1 MADVE
6 TRVAELYRQIN
17 LHNYR
22 YHVLDSPIIS
32 DAAYDKLV
40 AELRQLE
47 ADHPELV
54 TPDSPTQR
62 VGGQPSEKFAKVR
75 HPRSILSLANAFSAE
90 GVRAWWERIRKLLPP
105 SGGTPVAFVV
115 EPKIDGLTVVLHYR
129 DGVLVQGATRGDG
142 DVGEDITPNL
152 RTVRAIPLRI
162 PVNVEREAKSVE
174 RGARSGERL
183 AAPATLV
190 VRGEAYLPVAA
201 FEKLNEELAA
211 AGEKVIAN
219 PRNGAAG
226 SLRQLDPK
234 ITAGRPLS
242 ILCYSIVDAQPAE
255 AAPRTQWELLQYLK
269 AMGFPTA
276 EGVNRRFDSLDAA
289 IAYCESWVEK
299 RDALPYEAD
308 GMVIKIDDLGVQEAL
323 GVVGKDPRGALA
335 LKFPAREATTLLRDV
350 AFNIGRTGT
359 INPVAMLAPVEIGGV
374 IVERATLHNFDDIA
388 RKDIRVGDTVTVV
401 RRGDVIPYVVG
412 PVTDLRTGK
421 EKPIRAPARCPFC
434 DTPVTR
440 QAGVVALF
448 CPNRECPGRTDRQ
461 VAHFVY
467 AMDMEGLGEKI
478 VNQLI
483 DEGLVRDVADL
494 YSVTKEQ
501 LLELEGFADKKA
513 TNLLNTIAAS
523 KSRPLVRVMMAL
535 GIPGVG
541 STVAELLA
549 QNFSSLDELAAADAE
564 KLQTIEGIG
573 PVTAQS
579 IVEWFGHESN
589 QALVAKLKKAGV
601 RVREARAKAA
611 PTTGQGALAGGPF
624 TGKTF
629 VITGTLPTMSR
640 EGAAAFIKSHGGK
653 VTDSV
658 SKKTSYLVVGAD
670 PGGTK
675 YNKAQELGVEMI
687 DEAALRNLAGE

>member
-1 MADVE
+1 MADVQARI
-6 TRVAELYRQIN
+6 TELRRQIN

-47 ADHPELV
+47 TNHPELV

-75 HPRSILSLANAFSAE
+75 HPRSILSLANAFDAD
-90 GVRAWWERIRKLLPP
+90 GVRAWWERIRKLLPDAERA
-105 SGGTPVAFVV
+105 PVAFVV

-129 DGVLVQGATRGDG
+129 EGVLVQGATRGDG
-142 DVGEDITPNL
+142 EIGEDITPNL

-162 PVNVEREAKSVE
+162 PVDAE
-174 RGARSGERL
+174 RGRPGGESLQRQ
-183 AAPATLV
+183 APATLV
-190 VRGEAYLPVAA
+190 VRAEAYLPVAA
-201 FEKLNEELAA
+201 FEKLNEELAS

-234 ITAGRPLS
+234 ITASRPLS
-242 ILCYSIVDAQPAE
+242 VLCYSIVDFQPAE
-255 AAPRTQWELLQYLK
+255 ATPRTQWELLRYLK

-276 EGVNRRFDSLDAA
+276 ENVNRHFDSLDDA

-308 GMVIKIDDLGVQEAL
+308 GMVIKIDDLGVQETL

-359 INPVAMLAPVEIGGV
+359 INPVALLEPVEIGGV

-412 PVTDLRTGK
+412 PVIDLRAGK

-434 DTPVTR
+434 DTPVRR
-440 QAGVVALF
+440 QEGVVALF

-461 VAHFVY
+461 VTHFVY

-494 YSVTKEQ
+494 YSITKEQ

-513 TNLLNTIAAS
+513 TNLLSTIAAS

-549 QNFSSLDELAAADAE
+549 QNFSSLNELASADAE
-564 KLQTIEGIG
+564 RLQIIEGIG

-579 IVEWFGHESN
+579 VVDWFGHTSN
-589 QALVAKLKKAGV
+589 QALVAKLKAAGV
-601 RVREARAKAA
+601 RVKEARAKAA
-611 PTTGQGALAGGPF
+611 ASATGQGALAGGPF

-640 EGAAAFIKSHGGK
+640 EEAAAFIKSHGGK

-675 YNKAQELGVEMI
+675 TNKAQELGIEMI
-687 DEAALRNLAGE
+687 DETQLRKLIG

>member
-1 MADVE
+1 MADVR
-6 TRVAELYRQIN
+6 TRMTELRQQIN

-32 DAAYDKLV
+32 DAQYDKLV

-47 ADHPELV
+47 AEHPELV
-54 TPDSPTQR
+54 TSDSPTLR

-75 HPRSILSLANAFSAE
+75 HPRPILSLANAFDTD
-90 GVRAWWERIRKLLPP
+90 GVRAWWERIRKLLPQSAP
-105 SGGTPVAFVV
+105 IAFVV

-142 DVGEDITPNL
+142 EIGEDISPNL
-152 RTVRAIPLRI
+152 RTIRAIPLRI
-162 PVNVEREAKSVE
+162 PVDVERKVKRVE
-174 RGARSGERL
+174 RQ
-183 AAPATLV
+183 APVTLV
-190 VRGEAYLPVAA
+190 VRGEAYLPIAA

-211 AGEKVIAN
+211 AGEKTFAN
-219 PRNGAAG
+219 PRNAAAG

-234 ITAGRPLS
+234 ITASRPLS
-242 ILCYSIVDAQPAE
+242 ILCYQIIDLEPAST
-255 AAPRTQWELLQYLK
+255 APRTQWELLQYLR

-276 EGVNRRFDSLDAA
+276 HDVNRRFDSLDEA
-289 IAYCESWVEK
+289 ITYCQSWIEK
-299 RDALPYEAD
+299 RNSLPYEAD
-308 GMVIKIDDLGVQEAL
+308 GIVIKIDDLSVQETL
-323 GVVGKDPRGALA
+323 GVVGKDPRGQLA
-335 LKFPAREATTLLRDV
+335 LKFPAREATTKLKSV
-350 AFNIGRTGT
+350 EFNIGRTGT
-359 INPVAMLAPVEIGGV
+359 INPVALLEPVEIGGV

-412 PVTDLRTGK
+412 PVTDLRTGR
-421 EKPIRAPARCPFC
+421 EQVIRAPARCPFC

-440 QAGVVALF
+440 QEGVVAIF
-448 CPNRECPGRTDRQ
+448 CPNRDCPGRIDRQ
-461 VAHFVY
+461 VVHFVY

-483 DEGLVRDVADL
+483 DAGLVSDVADL
-494 YSVTKEQ
+494 YSLTREQ

-513 TNLLNTIAAS
+513 TNLLNAIAAS
-523 KSRPLVRVMMAL
+523 RSQPLSRVILAL

-541 STVAELLA
+541 STVTELLT
-549 QNFSSLDELAAADAE
+549 QHFTSLDELASADADS
-564 KLQTIEGIG
+564 LQTIEGIG

-579 IVEWFGHESN
+579 IVEWFSHKPN
-589 QALVAKLKKAGV
+589 RALVAKLGKAGV
-601 RVREARAKAA
+601 RVREAKRKAA
-611 PTTGQGALAGGPF
+611 PAGQGPLE
-624 TGKTF
+624 GKTF
-629 VITGTLPTMSR
+629 VITGALPAMSR
-640 EGAAAFIKSHGGK
+640 EEATAFIKSRGGK

-675 YNKAQELGVEMI
+675 YTKAQELGVPMI
-687 DEAALRNLAGE
+687 DEAALRKLAGE

>member
-1 MADVE
+1 MADVK
-6 TRVAELYRQIN
+6 TRVAELVRQIN

-22 YHVLDSPIIS
+22 YHVLDSPLIS
-32 DAAYDKLV
+32 DSQYDKLMV
-40 AELRQLE
+40 ELRQLE
-47 ADHPELV
+47 AEHPELV
-54 TPDSPTQR
+54 SPDSPTQR
-62 VGGQPSEKFAKVR
+62 VSVQPSEKFAKVR
-75 HPRSILSLANAFSAE
+75 HPRPILSLGNAFGAD
-90 GVRAWWERIRKLLPP
+90 GVRAWWERVRKLIPEGAP
-105 SGGTPVAFVV
+105 APAFVV

-142 DVGEDITPNL
+142 EVGEDITPNL

-162 PVNVEREAKSVE
+162 PVNVERGAKSL
-174 RGARSGERL
+174 ARQ
-183 AAPATLV
+183 APATLV
-190 VRGEAYLPVAA
+190 VRAEAYLPVAA

-234 ITAGRPLS
+234 ITASRPLS
-242 ILCYSIVDAQPAE
+242 ILCYSIVGVQPAE
-255 AAPRTQWELLQYLK
+255 AAPRTQWDLLQYLK

-276 EGVNRRFDSLDAA
+276 ENVNRRFDSLDTAL
-289 IAYCESWVEK
+289 AYCESWVEK

-308 GMVIKIDDLGVQEAL
+308 GMVIKIDDLAVQEAL

-335 LKFPAREATTLLRDV
+335 LKFPAREATTRLNDV

-359 INPVAMLAPVEIGGV
+359 INPVALLEPVEIGGV

-388 RKDIRVGDTVTVV
+388 RKDIRIGDTVTVV

-421 EKPIRAPARCPFC
+421 ERPIQAPRKCPFC

-440 QAGVVALF
+440 QEGVVALF
-448 CPNRECPGRTDRQ
+448 CPNRECPGRVDRQ
-461 VAHFVY
+461 VTHFVY

-494 YSVTKEQ
+494 YSVTREQ

-523 KSRPLVRVMMAL
+523 KSQPLLRVIMAL

-549 QNFSSLDELAAADAE
+549 QHFSSLGELASADAE

-573 PVTAQS
+573 PVTAQR
-579 IVEWFGHESN
+579 IVEWFSHKPN
-589 QALVAKLKKAGV
+589 QELVAKLKKVGV
-601 RVREARAKAA
+601 RVKEAKAKAA
-611 PTTGQGALAGGPF
+611 ALATGQGALAGSPF

-640 EGAAAFIKSHGGK
+640 EQAAAFIKSHGGK

-687 DEAALRNLAGE
+687 DEMALRKLAGE

>member
-1 MADVE
+1 MADVQ
-6 TRVAELYRQIN
+6 TRIAELRQQIN

-40 AELRQLE
+40 VELRQLE
-47 ADHPELV
+47 AEHPELI
-54 TPDSPTQR
+54 TPNSPTQR

-75 HPRSILSLANAFSAE
+75 HPRPILSLGNAFDAD

-105 SGGTPVAFVV
+105 SRGSPIAFVV
-115 EPKIDGLTVVLHYR
+115 EPKIDGLTVVLHYH

-142 DVGEDITPNL
+142 EIGEDITPNL

-162 PVNVEREAKSVE
+162 PVE
-174 RGARSGERL
+174 RGARSVKQ
-183 AAPATLV
+183 APASMV
-190 VRGEAYLPVAA
+190 VRAEAYLPIAA

-211 AGEKVIAN
+211 AGEKIIAN

-234 ITAGRPLS
+234 ITASRPLS
-242 ILCYSIVDAQPAE
+242 VLCYSIVDFQPAE
-255 AAPRTQWELLQYLK
+255 AAPHTQWDLLQYLRD
-269 AMGFPTA
+269 MGFPTA
-276 EGVNRRFDSLDAA
+276 HDVNRRFDSLDEA

-299 RDALPYEAD
+299 RDSLPFEAD
-308 GMVIKIDDLGVQEAL
+308 GMVIKIDDLGVQGAL
-323 GVVGKDPRGALA
+323 GVVGKDPRGQLA
-335 LKFPAREATTLLRDV
+335 LKFPAREATTKLNAV
-350 AFNIGRTGT
+350 EFNIGRTGT
-359 INPVAMLAPVEIGGV
+359 INPVALLEPVEIGGV

-388 RKDIRVGDTVTVV
+388 RKDIRIGDTVTVV

-412 PVTDLRTGK
+412 PVTDLRTGQ
-421 EKPIRAPARCPFC
+421 EQQIQAPAKCPFC
-434 DTPVTR
+434 ETPVAR
-440 QAGVVALF
+440 QEGVVALF
-448 CPNRECPGRTDRQ
+448 CPNRECPGRLDRQ

-483 DEGLVRDVADL
+483 DVGLVRDVADL
-494 YSVTKEQ
+494 YLITKEQ

-523 KSRPLVRVMMAL
+523 KSRPLARVVLAL

-541 STVAELLA
+541 STVAELLT
-549 QNFSSLDELAAADAE
+549 QHFSSLDGLAAADAD

-579 IVEWFGHESN
+579 IVEWFGHKSN
-589 QALVAKLKKAGV
+589 QALIARLKKVGV
-601 RVREARAKAA
+601 RVKETKPKAA
-611 PTTGQGALAGGPF
+611 ASVAGQGTLE
-624 TGKTF
+624 GKTF

-640 EGAAAFIKSHGGK
+640 EQAAAFIKSHGGK

-658 SKKTSYLVVGAD
+658 SKKTSYLVVGVD

-675 YNKAQELGVEMI
+675 YSKAQDLGVPMI
-687 DEAALRNLAGE
+687 DEAALRKLIRE

>member
-1 MADVE
+1 MADVR
-6 TRVAELYRQIN
+6 TRVAELIRQIN

-22 YHVLDSPIIS
+22 YHVLDSPLIS
-32 DAAYDKLV
+32 DSQYDKLI

-47 ADHPELV
+47 AEHPELV
-54 TPDSPTQR
+54 SPDSPTQR
-62 VGGQPSEKFAKVR
+62 VSVQPSEKFAKVR
-75 HPRSILSLANAFSAE
+75 HPRPVLSLGNAFGAD
-90 GVRAWWERIRKLLPP
+90 GVRAWWERIRKLIPE
-105 SGGTPVAFVV
+105 GTPAPAFVV

-129 DGVLVQGATRGDG
+129 NGVLVQGATRGDG

-162 PVNVEREAKSVE
+162 PVHIERAAKSLS
-174 RGARSGERL
+174 RQ
-183 AAPATLV
+183 APATLV
-190 VRGEAYLPVAA
+190 VRAEAYLPVAA
-201 FEKLNEELAA
+201 FERLNEELAA

-234 ITAGRPLS
+234 ITASRPLS
-242 ILCYSIVDAQPAE
+242 ILCYSIVDIQPAL

-269 AMGFPTA
+269 VMGFPTA
-276 EGVNRRFDSLDAA
+276 ENVNRRFDSLDEAL
-289 IAYCESWVEK
+289 AYCESWVEK
-299 RDALPYEAD
+299 RDTLPYEAD
-308 GMVIKIDDLGVQEAL
+308 GMVIKIDDLKVQEAL

-335 LKFPAREATTLLRDV
+335 LKFPAREATTVLRDV

-359 INPVAMLAPVEIGGV
+359 INPVALLEPVEIGGV
-374 IVERATLHNFDDIA
+374 IVERATLHNFHDIA
-388 RKDIRVGDTVTVV
+388 RKDIRIGDTVTVV

-421 EKPIRAPARCPFC
+421 EKPIQAPRKCPFC

-440 QAGVVALF
+440 REGVVALF
-448 CPNRECPGRTDRQ
+448 CSNRECPGRVDRQ
-461 VAHFVY
+461 VAHYVY

-494 YSVTKEQ
+494 YSVTREQ

-513 TNLLNTIAAS
+513 TNLLSTIAAS
-523 KSRPLVRVMMAL
+523 KSQPLVRVIMAL
-535 GIPGVG
+535 GIVGVG

-549 QNFSSLDELAAADAE
+549 QNFSSLDELASADAE
-564 KLQTIEGIG
+564 RLQTIEGIG
-573 PVTAQS
+573 PVTAQN
-579 IVEWFGHESN
+579 IIEWFSHKPNRE
-589 QALVAKLKKAGV
+589 LVAKLKKVGV
-601 RVREARAKAA
+601 RVKEAKAKAA
-611 PTTGQGALAGGPF
+611 ASAIGQGALVGR
-624 TGKTF
+624 TF

-640 EGAAAFIKSHGGK
+640 EEAAAFIKSHGGK

-670 PGGTK
+670 PGGSK
-675 YNKAQELGVEMI
+675 YSKAQELGVPMI
-687 DEAALRNLAGE
+687 DEAALRKLAGG